1 MTTDGNRSPDLPRV
15 GDEVGDTARGGG
27 DRRIR
32 NIVRSRHPGERA
44 DERATAAAQCLPE
57 RPPEPAAA
65 DWSEVL
71 FSAVWL
77 VFLAFPVVSVINA
90 PGSPAARALG
100 LTGLGLFAVC
110 YVLSWIREILL
121 PGCGKLANCL
131 LWCLILLLPLTLL
144 LPLMT
149 PGITFTAPFFLALCI
164 FRLPLRESLV
174 AAAVIGVLAYVSWLL
189 LTGVAGWIVPVL
201 SLGPAWLIL
210 LASRLAMERSM
221 VNGDLKRELE
231 LARQRET
238 VGRDVHDILGHS
250 LTVISVKV
258 QLAQRLLE
266 TDPGRARQE
275 LDDVLALSRE
285 SLADVRA
292 TVGKLRQPELSV
304 QVVQARTALR
314 SAGITP
320 HVPSAVPPVFEQWR
334 AAFAWI
340 LREAV
345 TNVVRHSRAETCWIT
360 LTSRSLSI
368 TDDGV
373 GLARARDGAAAA
385 SSSGGTGLDG
395 MRERAEKAG
404 LRLSVFSPVEGRTHG
419 TRIVVGPQ

>member
-1 MTTDGNRSPDLPRV
+1 MTTDNPSPERPRL
-15 GDEVGDTARGGG
+15 GDGTGDAGTDGGRRVRNVAWTRRGG
-27 DRRIR
+27 
-32 NIVRSRHPGERA
+32 RA
-44 DERATAAAQCLPE
+44 DDVASS
-57 RPPEPAAA
+57 PPEPAAA

-77 VFLAFPVVSVINA
+77 VFLVFPAVSVINA
-90 PGSPAARALG
+90 PGSPGARALG
-100 LTGLGLFAVC
+100 LTGLGLFAVL

-121 PGCGKLANCL
+121 PGRGKLANCL
-131 LWCLILLLPLTLL
+131 LWCLVLLLPLTLL
-144 LPLMT
+144 LPLVA
-149 PGITFTAPFFLALCI
+149 PAITFTTPFFLAVCI
-164 FRLPLRESLV
+164 FRLPLRESLI
-174 AAAVIGVLAYVSWLL
+174 AAAVIGVLAFGSWLL
-189 LTGVAGWIVPVL
+189 LVGPQGWMVPLL

-210 LASRLAMERSM
+210 LASRVVMERSM
-221 VNGDLKRELE
+221 VNEDLKRELE

-266 TDPGRARQE
+266 TDPQRARQE

-285 SLADVRA
+285 SLTDVRA
-292 TVGKLRQPELSV
+292 TVGELRQPELSV

-314 SAGITP
+314 SAGITA
-320 HVPSAVPPVFEQWR
+320 HVPATVAPVPEQWR

-345 TNVVRHSRAETCWIT
+345 TNVVRHSRAGTCWIA
-360 LTSRSLSI
+360 LTSRSLSV

-373 GLARARDGAAAA
+373 GLARAREGAAAA
-385 SSSGGTGLDG
+385 SSDGTGLDG
-395 MRERAEKAG
+395 MCERAEKAG

-419 TRIVVGPQ
+419 TRIVVEPR